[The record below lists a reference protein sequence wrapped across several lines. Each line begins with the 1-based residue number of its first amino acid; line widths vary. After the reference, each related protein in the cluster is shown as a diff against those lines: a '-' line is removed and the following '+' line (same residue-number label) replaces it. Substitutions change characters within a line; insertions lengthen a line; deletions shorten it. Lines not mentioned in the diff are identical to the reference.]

1 MSAAPRALGV
11 ALVGCGR
18 IGAHTP
24 ERERLVAAPGWIPVN
39 HAEAIRSTPG
49 LELAGVCDLDAQRA
63 RKTAQEFDVPFFT
76 DYREMIHALRPAV
89 VSIATRT
96 QGRCEIVEFA
106 ARNGVRGVHVEKP
119 LGRSPAECR
128 RAIDAARQAGLAMT
142 YGTTRRWMQAYRL
155 CHRLALEE
163 DLRQLSIELGR
174 AALLWSH
181 PHSFDL
187 MVWFA
192 GARDPVSVQA
202 ACAFEPGA
210 LQGRL
215 LDADP
220 MVEAALLQFEGGFS
234 AVITCA
240 PGMNVRIAGERGAVS
255 VAANGERVTKETRID
270 VDRPYLSPPERVA
283 FTPGRSG
290 TQQAFHE
297 LAQAIR
303 SGAPAGITA
312 REILLSNLLGFACA
326 WSSLQGGRRVR
337 LDEVPEDFT
346 ITGRQGTNYA

>member
-1 MSAAPRALGV
+1 MSAAALGV

-24 ERERLVAAPGWIPVN
+24 ERERLSAAPGWIPVN

-49 LELAGVCDLDAQRA
+49 LELAGACDLDAARA
-63 RKTAQEFDVPFFT
+63 KGTAQGFGVPWFT
-76 DYREMIHALRPAV
+76 DYREMIRALRPAV

-96 QGRCEIVEFA
+96 EGRCEIVEFA

-155 CHRLALEE
+155 GQRVALEE
-163 DLRQLSIELGR
+163 DLRQLTIELGR

-192 GARDPVSVQA
+192 GAREPVSVQA
-202 ACAFEPGA
+202 ACAFEPAA
-210 LQGRL
+210 LKGRL

-220 MVEAALLQFEGGFS
+220 MVDAALVQFEGGFN
-234 AVITCA
+234 AVISCA

-255 VAANGERVTKETRID
+255 IAANGARLTREARLD
-270 VDRPYLSPPERVA
+270 PGLPYLGPAEPVSFSA
-283 FTPGRSG
+283 QRSG

-297 LAQAIR
+297 LAQAAR
-303 SGAPAGITA
+303 DGSPAGITA